1 MVSLKPIKLEYS
13 GTIEVSVEEYIEY
26 CEDYDYTPSQKG
38 YEKFVDEYAVDE
50 LFEIL
55 EKKVQYGVEKEY
67 ELKEKEYE
75 LKEKAEEPYDYSKW
89 VSDLDE
95 NEIEKFHE
103 LCEADKMII
112 NPNFT
117 KDNIVIMCSS
127 ENPSLDYG
135 VKIDK
140 ETGEI
145 LHIKKSIYAHR
156 LYEYLKD
163 T

>member
-38 YEKFVDEYAVDE
+38 YKKFVEEYVESE

-55 EKKVQYGVEKEY
+55 ERKVQYGVEKEY
-67 ELKEKEYE
+67 EFKEKT
-75 LKEKAEEPYDYSKW
+75 EEPFDYGKF
-89 VSDLDE
+89 VNDLDE

-112 NPNFT
+112 NPKFS
-117 KDNIVIMCSS
+117 KDNILIMCSND
-127 ENPSLDYG
+127 NPSLDYG

-140 ETGEI
+140 ETGQI
-145 LHIKKSIYAHR
+145 LHIKKSIYAHH
-156 LYEYLKD
+156 LYEWLKD

>member
-38 YEKFVDEYAVDE
+38 YEKFVEEYVESD

-55 EKKVQYGVEKEY
+55 ERKVQYGVEKEY
-67 ELKEKEYE
+67 EFKEKT
-75 LKEKAEEPYDYSKW
+75 EEPYDYSKW

-103 LCEADKMII
+103 LCETDKMII
-112 NPNFT
+112 NPKFS
-117 KDNIVIMCSS
+117 KDNILIMCSS

-145 LHIKKSIYAHR
+145 LHIKKSIYAHH
-156 LYEYLKD
+156 LYEWLKD